1 MMMRSMVRWTEKFR
15 SRCEKSG
22 LLTARLRASMSRQ
35 DSISL
40 RNAVS
45 TSAVPFFALLDS
57 AYLSKEPFNTAS
69 REKIEAI
76 SSQRCAYYA
85 QLLMYI
91 MRAVD
96 ALSVLFGLTLQS

>member
-1 MMMRSMVRWTEKFR
+1 MRSMVRWTAKFR
-15 SRCEKSG
+15 SCCESSG
-22 LLTARLRASMSRQ
+22 FLSARLRASASRQ

-40 RNAVS
+40 RNAVA
-45 TSAVPFFALLDS
+45 TSAVPFFVLLDS
-57 AYLSKEPFNTAS
+57 AYLSNEPFNTAS

-76 SSQRCAYYA
+76 SSQCWVNSP
-85 QLLMYI
+85 QLPTYI